1 MRRSNRRKEI
11 IEIIEDN
18 ESSNDDNKIEEI
30 NQLSS
35 STSSLQTPNE
45 QNNYI
50 NLLNISLNEDPIK
63 ILDSFERELK
73 LINQKFI
80 QLKKV
85 FIKIYKIKQNKKK
98 KYY

>member
-35 STSSLQTPNE
+35 E
-45 QNNYI
+45 FF
-50 NLLNISLNEDPIK
+50 LLS
-63 ILDSFERELK
+63 
-73 LINQKFI
+73 KF
-80 QLKKV
+80 L
-85 FIKIYKIKQNKKK
+85 FSDDD
-98 KYY
+98 